1 MFFLPTVLFIKKAP
15 GRKKGSNM
23 PFKKKRENAIQ
34 NFKTTKIAP

>member
-23 PFKKKRENAIQ
+23 PFKKNE
-34 NFKTTKIAP
+34 KTPFRTSKLQK